1 MSGALDRGQQ
11 LKVSVGGSNG
21 YLCKAQESCVR
32 VCVCRAIVSVFCVYF
47 QGELA
52 DLKSKCC
59 GEGVTVEEVS
69 AVVHQELGKVG
80 LTTW

>member
-1 MSGALDRGQQ
+1 MCA
-11 LKVSVGGSNG
+11 
-21 YLCKAQESCVR
+21 CVR
-32 VCVCRAIVSVFCVYF
+32 VCVYRAIVSVSCVYF

-69 AVVHQELGKVG
+69 TVVHQELGKVG
-80 LTTW
+80 MTTW